1 MRIWT
6 PNLWICSPL
15 PYPLD
20 HTSNRWNSPYN
31 SQPYD
36 LLVPDSPWP
45 KIIIYSHMRMTDQH
59 VQVNFGWFSTR
70 KTESFVQMVVKMDS
84 CVAEELFYEKIESM
98 KSSRQGKT
106 SNLTAYQ
113 SDEIYDKA
121 KAWLTTENS
130 KDIEGL
136 SISDVATIKHK
147 NWTLQHGKIANPDG
161 KFAIPLQI
169 TSANSHGFILCIQRK
184 LKRW

>member
-1 MRIWT
+1 
-6 PNLWICSPL
+6 
-15 PYPLD
+15 
-20 HTSNRWNSPYN
+20 
-31 SQPYD
+31 
-36 LLVPDSPWP
+36 
-45 KIIIYSHMRMTDQH
+45 MRMTDQH

-121 KAWLTTENS
+121 KA
-130 KDIEGL
+130 
-136 SISDVATIKHK
+136 
-147 NWTLQHGKIANPDG
+147 
-161 KFAIPLQI
+161 
-169 TSANSHGFILCIQRK
+169 
-184 LKRW
+184 